1 MKRKRNLKTAMLLM
15 LRKAGYLCKKPAPA
29 PKGIRV
35 SKSIQPDGTIT
46 YYDKP
51 LKEMPTNP
59 NSFQSE
65 LHVYHEVKKLAENGK
80 DKKKSK

>member
-29 PKGIRV
+29 PRGIRV
-35 SKSIQPDGTIT
+35 SKSIQPDGTTT

-51 LKEMPTNP
+51 LKEVPINP

-65 LHVYHEVKKLAENGK
+65 LHVYHEVKKLSNP
-80 DKKKSK
+80 KK